1 MEKFRCIGCISI
13 HTPAHML
20 WGRQLEII
28 VDVSQFTLF
37 SPMETKEANN
47 SHAAFSVT
55 ETVVTTLHIFTC
67 LVP

>member
-1 MEKFRCIGCISI
+1 
-13 HTPAHML
+13 ML

-28 VDVSQFTLF
+28 IDVSQFTLF